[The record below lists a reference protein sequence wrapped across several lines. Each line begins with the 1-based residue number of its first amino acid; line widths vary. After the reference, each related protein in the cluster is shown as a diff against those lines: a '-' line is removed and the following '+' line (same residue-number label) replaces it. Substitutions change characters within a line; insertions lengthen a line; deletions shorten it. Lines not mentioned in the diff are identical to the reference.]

1 MKALIFDMDGVIVD
15 SEPYNM
21 LRVLEYVQSIRPE
34 TCREQMYQVV
44 GRTKKDVWTRIAG
57 IIGQGRGWEETRNDY
72 ETNWKPGHPFSIDYR
87 QIFRPEVTDILLWA
101 RESGL
106 RTAVASAT
114 AYDKVKEILTEVG
127 VTPYLDLI
135 VSGESCERS
144 KPDPAIYLKTAQLL
158 GVAPEECIAIEDS
171 TVGITAAHRAGV
183 RVVAL
188 RDDRFGFERQLA
200 DAEIESLS
208 QFRACYRKIT
218 GQQEEIWKE

>member
-21 LRVLEYVQSIRPE
+21 LRVLEYVRSIRPE

-57 IIGQGRGWEETRNDY
+57 VIGQGKGWEETRNDY
-72 ETNWKPGHPFSIDYR
+72 ETNWKPSHPFSIDYR
-87 QIFRPEVTDILLWA
+87 QIFRPEVKDILCWA
-101 RESGL
+101 RELGL

-127 VTPYLDLI
+127 VAPYLDLI

-183 RVVAL
+183 KVVAL
-188 RDDRFGFERQLA
+188 RDDRFGFDRQLA

-208 QFRACYRKIT
+208 QFKACYRKIT
-218 GQQEEIWKE
+218 GQQEGIWKE

>member
-57 IIGQGRGWEETRNDY
+57 VIGQGRGWEETRNDY
-72 ETNWKPGHPFSIDYR
+72 ETNWKPSHPFSIDYR
-87 QIFRPEVTDILLWA
+87 QIFRPEVTDILCWA

-127 VTPYLDLI
+127 VAPYLDLI

-183 RVVAL
+183 KVVAL
-188 RDDRFGFERQLA
+188 RDDRFGFDRQLA